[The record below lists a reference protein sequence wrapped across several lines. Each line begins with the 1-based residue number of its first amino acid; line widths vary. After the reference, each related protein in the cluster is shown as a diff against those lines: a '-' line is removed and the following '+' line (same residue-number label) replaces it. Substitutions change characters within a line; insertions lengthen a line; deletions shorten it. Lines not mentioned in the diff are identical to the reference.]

1 MCAQVQRKPGNC
13 GQEWDPVAI
22 CRGLKPSSVTLSQS
36 LKLSGLWFPLKNGAN
51 NNTYLRVVVRIRQ
64 VLPIKH

>member
-1 MCAQVQRKPGNC
+1 M
-13 GQEWDPVAI
+13 AI